1 MKSRKGE
8 KLGKELI
15 KSAGKLMPVTHQPE
29 EWVEDN

>member
-1 MKSRKGE
+1 MKSKKGE

-15 KSAGKLMPVTHQPE
+15 KTAGKLMPLTHRPE